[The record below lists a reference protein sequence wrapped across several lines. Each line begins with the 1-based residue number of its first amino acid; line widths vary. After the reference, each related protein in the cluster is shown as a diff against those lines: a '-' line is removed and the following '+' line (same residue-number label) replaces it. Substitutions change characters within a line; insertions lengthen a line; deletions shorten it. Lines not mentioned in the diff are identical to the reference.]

1 MAALGLQSHVL
12 LNNAEVMAYVKEE
25 LLRLSQWS
33 VAEWTRG
40 SPWIYFQLLNGETFL
55 TKHCPLW
62 PQCPSFGLPL
72 AKHLQRSISLVL
84 SPEPAQLPDHEFKY
98 PTVQPHSP
106 FPTHLFKCLLETQ
119 RDYHFTDLPTWPSLS
134 ASAPPLNFV
143 FFQSSLDSIMTI
155 ASSRITSSPLS
166 LSLSNR

>member
-1 MAALGLQSHVL
+1 
-12 LNNAEVMAYVKEE
+12 MAYVKEE

-134 ASAPPLNFV
+134 ASAPRLNFV
-143 FFQSSLDSIMTI
+143 FFSIQLRFHHDDSF
-155 ASSRITSSPLS
+155 
-166 LSLSNR
+166 LSNNLKSLVTLSEQQINRTTYPQACAHTA